1 MWLFMKLADI
11 ISAGLNDLS
20 VQLEIASRIVT
31 RIPFWLRR
39 RISLRPGPVLSRA
52 MLLVLLACLPA
63 WSLQARA
70 PDQGYRIVIT
80 KSSRELAVMQGNR
93 IIKKFTIAYGKG
105 NGPTKRVIG
114 DNNTPTGHYR
124 IVKFKPDS
132 KFFFFMQLDYPNLL
146 DAWYGYMDN
155 IISSADFRNIAAAFK
170 NHQIP
175 PQDTRLG
182 GYIGIHGLG
191 DAGADALKIHRANN
205 WTDGCIA
212 LRNEEINELRRYV
225 SIGTPIIIR
234 P

>member
-1 MWLFMKLADI
+1 MVTNNIYRNFPR
-11 ISAGLNDLS
+11 GTGCQPRPLS
-20 VQLEIASRIVT
+20 VNHSRVSLYAIV
-31 RIPFWLRR
+31 IILMGIMQVCP
-39 RISLRPGPVLSRA
+39 
-52 MLLVLLACLPA
+52 
-63 WSLQARA
+63 LQARTLE
-70 PDQGYRIVIT
+70 QHYRIVVT
-80 KSSRELAVMQGNR
+80 KSTRQLAVMQGNR
-93 IIKKFTIAYGKG
+93 IIKKYKIAFGKG
-105 NGPTKRVIG
+105 HGPTKRQIG
-114 DNNTPTGHYR
+114 DNNTPTGRYR

-146 DAWYGYMDN
+146 DAWYGYMGN
-155 IISSADFRNIAAAFK
+155 IISSRDFRNIAAAFK

-191 DAGADALKIHRANN
+191 DVSAEALKIHRNNN

-212 LRNEEINELRRYV
+212 LKNEEINELRRYV